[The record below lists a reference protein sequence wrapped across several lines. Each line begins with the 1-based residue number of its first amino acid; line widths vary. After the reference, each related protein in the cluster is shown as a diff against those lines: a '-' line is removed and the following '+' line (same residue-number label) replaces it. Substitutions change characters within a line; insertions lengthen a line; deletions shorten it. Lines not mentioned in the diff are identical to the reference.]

1 VACGRSDPVHSWLNI
16 RCIQTRVQRMR
27 DRIDRFLDLDG
38 AAWLLI
44 VSHFVGGRSSIDTC
58 TQIYSQAARDC
69 AQPGIGLSMRRDARE
84 CYVRIIISSSPLLVG
99 CQVLSAQDLVLA
111 YCHQQE
117 QVLNQCLFLPQ
128 TPEAEFFLEWYSQAL
143 IKHGDAVLGKA
154 QEVFAG
160 TGVILA
166 AKVAGIHWQTD
177 TKSHGP
183 ELTAGYYT
191 TAKRDGYGPIA
202 QMFAKRGAMFD
213 FTCLEMRDEELPTWA
228 KSLPSQLVAHTKKT
242 AIKHGCM
249 YAGENALPRFDRR
262 GFEQMQ
268 DQVQVPYLNPK
279 P

>member
-1 VACGRSDPVHSWLNI
+1 
-16 RCIQTRVQRMR
+16 M
-27 DRIDRFLDLDG
+27 
-38 AAWLLI
+38 
-44 VSHFVGGRSSIDTC
+44 
-58 TQIYSQAARDC
+58 
-69 AQPGIGLSMRRDARE
+69 
-84 CYVRIIISSSPLLVG
+84 
-99 CQVLSAQDLVLA
+99 
-111 YCHQQE
+111 
-117 QVLNQCLFLPQ
+117 Q
-128 TPEAEFFLEWYSQAL
+128 TPEADFFLDWYSQAL
-143 IKHGDAVLGKA
+143 IKHGDAVLSKA

-177 TKSHGP
+177 SKSHGP

-228 KSLPSQLVAHTKKT
+228 KSLPSQLVDHTKRT
-242 AIKHGCM
+242 AMKQGCL

-268 DQVQVPYLNPK
+268 EQVLNQRQTWNPN
-279 P
+279 PQASDPRL